1 MSILIRY
8 ASSQPLF
15 APMVYE
21 DDDRMVDVNSI
32 FMEPTSDVELRDD
45 LIPKFFLVHS
55 GRNDINQPNSSEPV
69 RRANFWK
76 RANFWRKRANFWRR
90 DINP

>member
-1 MSILIRY
+1 MSILIHY

-15 APMVYE
+15 APVVYE
-21 DDDRMVDVNSI
+21 DDDRMADANSI
-32 FMEPTSDVELRDD
+32 FMEPASDVGLRDD
-45 LIPKFFLVHS
+45 LIPKFFLVHTEH
-55 GRNDINQPNSSEPV
+55 NDISQPNSSERV

-90 DINP
+90 DLNP